1 MQFIDLMRIS
11 LRPNVNFNEITDNE
25 ILNIINDPIF
35 NTLNIKGAAI
45 IFLIYHMQKLQ
56 FTLSIDIIEN
66 MESFKNLCKIFI
78 TRVCNLSSIN
88 YTQEDIELF
97 SNYFYFNTLYSEG
110 TNTKLSKDFI
120 LNDINILES
129 FVENYIENNNY
140 IDYDGLWL
148 ALENLK
154 IILVQLYNNFFPD
167 LLDKN
172 KPLQIIN
179 TITPT
184 NLEHRQILQNKII
197 DNIQFES

>member
-11 LRPNVNFNEITDNE
+11 LRPNANFNEITDNE

-45 IFLIYHMQKLQ
+45 IFLIYYMKKLQ
-56 FTLSIDIIEN
+56 FTLSTDIIEN
-66 MESFKNLCKIFI
+66 MESFKNFCKIFI

-97 SNYFYFNTLYSEG
+97 SNYLYFNTLYSGG

-129 FVENYIENNNY
+129 FVENYIKNNNY

-154 IILVQLYNNFFPD
+154 IILVQLYNNYFQD

-184 NLEHRQILQNKII
+184 NLEHRRILQNKII
-197 DNIQFES
+197 DNIQLES